1 MSEFKGT
8 KGVIK
13 RTELELFKSN
23 VSDYYNCSIYDE
35 KEIIIAQFFGTKKEV
50 VDANSLLFLKTHEM
64 LDLLSAIVKDFDFY
78 NDNNYHNPQ
87 IEEARQ
93 LITEATELK

>member
-50 VDANSLLFLKTHEM
+50 VDANSLLFLKTPEM
-64 LDLLSAIVKDFDFY
+64 LEMLISFVEDFDKGLIEDY
-78 NDNNYHNPQ
+78 Q
-87 IEEARQ
+87 IVRDRFEQ